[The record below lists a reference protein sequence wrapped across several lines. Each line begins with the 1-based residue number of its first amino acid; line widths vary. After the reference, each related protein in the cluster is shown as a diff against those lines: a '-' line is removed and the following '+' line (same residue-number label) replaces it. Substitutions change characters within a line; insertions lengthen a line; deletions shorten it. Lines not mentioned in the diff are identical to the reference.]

1 MTSVSSVVR
10 RPDQATAA
18 RRAGRWPELGAVAA
32 GGVVGSLAR
41 FGLHE
46 AVPSVAGQF
55 PWATFAVNVTGC
67 LLIGVLMVLLT
78 EVWAGRR
85 LLRPFLGVGVLGGF
99 TTFSAYAVEIE
110 QAVSAGA
117 ARTALLYLGGTLVA
131 AMLAVGAGA
140 GLTGAAVRTVRRRTA
155 ARRTAAPKQIAHRP
169 DRRRGPR

>member
-1 MTSVSSVVR
+1 
-10 RPDQATAA
+10 
-18 RRAGRWPELGAVAA
+18 
-32 GGVVGSLAR
+32 
-41 FGLHE
+41 
-46 AVPSVAGQF
+46 
-55 PWATFAVNVTGC
+55 
-67 LLIGVLMVLLT
+67 MVLLT

-110 QAVSAGA
+110 QAVSVGA

-169 DRRRGPR
+169 DRHRRGPR